1 MSGQNSNLSSAA
13 LKERKSES
21 FKIFDQIAKTYDLL
35 NHLLSFGIDIYW
47 RKRLLKLLPD
57 RNGLKVLD
65 LATGTGDL
73 ALTLSRDPRV
83 ESVRGIDLSKGMVEI
98 GQQKVIKNQLQNKV
112 KLEIGDGVTIPAE
125 DSSLDA
131 VTVSFGIR
139 NFNDFRASLRN
150 MARVLKPEGRAY
162 IMEFSLP
169 KNPIVRGVY
178 FLYFRHILPW
188 VGNLISGHGDA
199 YTYLNKTVE
208 DFPYGDDFLIAMTE
222 EGFERAE
229 SYLLTFGIATIYVG
243 YVGTKE
249 D

>member
-1 MSGQNSNLSSAA
+1 MSPSNSNLSNTA

-47 RKRLLKLLPD
+47 RKRLLKLLPG

-73 ALTLSRDPRV
+73 ALTLGNDSRV
-83 ESVRGIDLSKGMVEI
+83 ATVRGIDLSRGMVEI
-98 GQQKVIKNQLQNKV
+98 GNQKVKKKGLQEKV
-112 KLEIGDGVTIPAE
+112 TLEIGDGVSIPAPDE
-125 DSSLDA
+125 SYDA

-139 NFNDFRASLRN
+139 NFNDFKLSLEN
-150 MARVLKPEGRAY
+150 MHRVLVPGGRAY
-162 IMEFSLP
+162 VMEFSLP
-169 KNPIVRGVY
+169 KNPLVRAVY
-178 FLYFRHILPW
+178 FLYFRHILPL

-222 EGFERAE
+222 AGFVRAE

-243 YVGTKE
+243 YKE
-249 D
+249 ED

>member
-1 MSGQNSNLSSAA
+1 MSTTNSKLSSTA

-35 NHLLSFGIDIYW
+35 NHILSFGIDIYW

-57 RNGLKVLD
+57 KNDLKILD

-73 ALTLSRDPRV
+73 ALTLGKDPRV
-83 ESVRGIDLSKGMVEI
+83 SSVRGIDLSKGMIDI
-98 GQQKVIKNQLQNKV
+98 GKQKVSKNSLEQKV
-112 KLEIGDGVTIPAE
+112 SLEIGDGVSIPAADE
-125 DSSLDA
+125 SYDA

-139 NFNDFRASLRN
+139 NFNDFKLSLQN
-150 MARVLKPEGRAY
+150 MHRVLVPGGRAY
-162 IMEFSLP
+162 VMEFSLP
-169 KNPIVRGVY
+169 KNPLVRAVY
-178 FLYFRHILPW
+178 FLYFRHILPL

-208 DFPYGDDFLIAMTE
+208 DFPYGDDFLVAMVE
-222 EGFERAE
+222 AGFVRAE

-243 YVGTKE
+243 YKE
-249 D
+249 EN